1 MSTHLDHALAYAKLG
16 WRIVPLHH
24 INGKGQCTCLRPGC
38 EAPGKH
44 PRIKDWTNQA
54 TTDEAT
60 IRAWWARWPD
70 ANIGMAMG
78 RGLVDIESEVDCAEN
93 IARLEAKLGPLPDS
107 VSWSSGGGGQHRVF
121 RTTLPIGN
129 LTNIGRE
136 ILGVPKTGIDVRG
149 EGGQAVMPPSAHIS
163 GGTYQ
168 WTNLTPDAIEVA
180 ELPEAWANYL
190 AEAAKSEVKPGGEN
204 AIPEGQRNSTLARLA
219 GTMRRA
225 GMSEPAILAALLETN
240 RERCNPPLGEAE
252 VRSVAAS
259 IARYEPDQVMVAAV
273 EGHWEQDQAD
283 TDVEEH
289 AAGDDPGPLPEHLLH
304 VPGFIAEVMDF
315 TLATA
320 PYPDRVLAF
329 CGALA
334 LQAAL
339 CARKVREPGGAR
351 TSLYL
356 LGLANSGTGKD
367 HPRKTN
373 QRIMLESGLANQ
385 LADNFASGEGIEDRV
400 AASKT
405 VLFQTD
411 EIDAV
416 LLAISKSRDGRAE
429 RIMEI
434 LLKLYSAAASLYH
447 MRVKAGQEP
456 GTIDQP
462 AVVLFGTAIPKH
474 YYESLC
480 DKMLT
485 NGFFARMLVFEAG
498 LRGAG
503 QEPRELPVP
512 ASILEKARYWA
523 ALRPGQGNLDNEHPT
538 PIEVPFGPGVT
549 EFFADLRSQE
559 AAAYSA
565 AQKANDPVAMAIWAR
580 AGEKVRRLALVYACS
595 ENHQAP
601 VITRVAVE
609 WAWTIVHHQTKQMLY
624 QAGCHVVEND
634 FDARCKR
641 MLSILQDWRSKHGD
655 RWMEA
660 WRVSRRMK
668 LSSRDLEDVRKS
680 LQEQRRIEYSEAPT
694 AGRPARTYRI
704 LVSKREESTCCREQ
718 VAEAEPGTGHLAH
731 SDTDIAA
738 GESPRSAA
746 EAGA

>member
-24 INGKGQCTCLRPGC
+24 INDKGQCTCLRPGC

-54 TTDEAT
+54 TTDEAI

-78 RGLVDIESEVDCAEN
+78 KGLVDIESEVDCAEN
-93 IARLEAKLGPLPDS
+93 LTRLEAKLGPLPDS

-121 RTTLPIGN
+121 RTSLPIGN
-129 LTNIGRE
+129 LTNIGQE
-136 ILGVPKTGIDVRG
+136 ILGIPKTGVDVRG

-163 GGTYQ
+163 GGTYR
-168 WTNLTPDAIEVA
+168 WTNLTPDALDVA

-204 AIPEGQRNSTLARLA
+204 PIPEGQRNSTLARLA

-240 RERCNPPLGEAE
+240 RERCNPPLGEGE
-252 VRSVAAS
+252 VRAVAAS

-273 EGHWEQDQAD
+273 EGHWEQDQAGEP
-283 TDVEEH
+283 EESDEQP
-289 AAGDDPGPLPEHLLH
+289 GGEDPGQLPEHLLH
-304 VPGFIAEVMDF
+304 VPGLIDEVMNL
-315 TLATA
+315 TLLSA

-334 LQAAL
+334 LQATL
-339 CARKVREPGGAR
+339 CGRKVRDPGGAR
-351 TSLYL
+351 TNLYL

-367 HPRKTN
+367 HPRKIN
-373 QRIMLESGLANQ
+373 QRIMLEAGLSSQ
-385 LADNFASGEGIEDRV
+385 LADSFASGEGIEDRV

-416 LLAISKSRDGRAE
+416 LLSISKSKDGRAE

-434 LLKLYSAAASLYH
+434 LLKFYSAAASLYH

-462 AVVLFGTAIPKH
+462 CLELFGTAIPKH

-512 ASILEKARYWA
+512 ASIIEKARYWA

-538 PIEVPFGPGVT
+538 PIEVPFEPGVS
-549 EFFADLRSQE
+549 DLFEAIRQQE
-559 AAAYSA
+559 AAAYDK
-565 AQKANDPVAMAIWAR
+565 AQKADDPVAMAIWAR

-601 VITRVAVE
+601 VITRAAVE
-609 WAWTIVHHQTKQMLY
+609 WAWAIVYHQTRQMLF
-624 QAGCHVVEND
+624 QAGRHVVENE
-634 FDARCKR
+634 FEGRCKR
-641 MLSILQDWRSKHGD
+641 MLRILQNWRAVHGD
-655 RWMEA
+655 RWMDG
-660 WRVSRRMK
+660 WKVSRRMK
-668 LSSRDLEDVRKS
+668 MSTRDLTDVRET
-680 LQEQRRIEYSEAPT
+680 LVAQRRIEYSEIST
-694 AGRPARTYRI
+694 GGRPSRTYR
-704 LVSKREESTCCREQ
+704 LVPSQREEPTYCPGQEVPGGGLLDHIDPHIADGEESRSS
-718 VAEAEPGTGHLAH
+718 AGMEA
-731 SDTDIAA
+731 
-738 GESPRSAA
+738 
-746 EAGA
+746 